1 MPQSAQFGEL
11 APRRRWLRS
20 AGDTEEREAA
30 AYDLAKRPRY
40 CVVALSVCNRRGD
53 RAILQVPGR
62 DPEGQARR
70 SFNPARCDND
80 NGLIGQLPLPRTP
93 LPPLDPLC
101 SRYTSTCASVRVLGK
116 MKNLDGHEHIVSLLL
131 LRLLLLEMPCRLQ
144 RDKTTE
150 PRPVPRRRGRS
161 ATNSGESVPLSFAF
175 GRTRR
180 DDGQGDSAGAISIVA
195 VSPEQKKAC
204 HLGLPFA
211 LSPPATRWQRFTP
224 SWHSLEGKDVG
235 FRGEDTELGDKL
247 KRPRDLNFVPG
258 QASTQAQVGRTEKQW
273 LGCTASE

>member
-1 MPQSAQFGEL
+1 MNNTPRSWRLAAVDCDGDRPRYPQTAV
-11 APRRRWLRS
+11 AATRNTPCKNRPVRKR
-20 AGDTEEREAA
+20 EREAA
-30 AYDLAKRPRY
+30 ASDLAKRPRY

-116 MKNLDGHEHIVSLLL
+116 MKDLDGHEHIVSLPL
-131 LRLLLLEMPCRLQ
+131 LRLLLLEMPCRLH

-161 ATNSGESVPLSFAF
+161 AT
-175 GRTRR
+175 
-180 DDGQGDSAGAISIVA
+180 
-195 VSPEQKKAC
+195 
-204 HLGLPFA
+204 
-211 LSPPATRWQRFTP
+211 
-224 SWHSLEGKDVG
+224 
-235 FRGEDTELGDKL
+235 
-247 KRPRDLNFVPG
+247 
-258 QASTQAQVGRTEKQW
+258 KQW
-273 LGCTASE
+273 RERSLIFCFWSNTSRRRSRRQRRCD